1 MSIPSTA
8 TVALPS
14 IHTSHYAYPTNRLDH
29 YQSGTGT
36 YDNIRNPSTRLAP
49 SYPPNHHIS
58 PNTRTATS
66 SSSRQ
71 LPIPTSMA
79 PQLKSESQRPIKQE
93 RREDR
98 RPNWEEFFKN
108 GVPQEIIVIR
118 DTEEPEPPK
127 PEAQVVNRTTRTVVR
142 GGGTPEHAAK
152 KRKTAANRHYDAR
165 NFSYSNA
172 RPTQLDASA
181 SGTIS
186 TDRTTSLHTTA
197 PTSLGS
203 HGSHGSGAAN
213 HAEDQAVAGQKRKR
227 VTRQQVA
234 ADAKRRKEIEEI
246 NDPHSLYVPPRKPI
260 AKAPDVHVQ
269 PVRDV
274 STPCALA
281 VLRLIFTDHDPT
293 RKGRRRRWALHCN
306 TGNLPRRKMY
316 ASLFKTLSGD

>member
-8 TVALPS
+8 TVTLPS
-14 IHTSHYAYPTNRLDH
+14 IHNSHYAYPTNRHDH

-36 YDNIRNPSTRLAP
+36 YDNIRNPSTRLAQP
-49 SYPPNHHIS
+49 YPQAPQNHHIS
-58 PNTRTATS
+58 PITRTATS

-71 LPIPTSMA
+71 LPPPTSMA

-108 GVPQEIIVIR
+108 GVPEEIIVIR

-127 PEAQVVNRTTRTVVR
+127 PAPPAVNHTTRAAVR

-152 KRKTAANRHYDAR
+152 KRKTGPNRNYDAR

-172 RPTQLDASA
+172 RPTQLDASG

-203 HGSHGSGAAN
+203 HGSHGSGAGN
-213 HAEDQAVAGQKRKR
+213 YVEDQAVAGQKRKR

-246 NDPHSLYVPPRKPI
+246 NDPYSLYVPPRKPI
-260 AKAPDVHVQ
+260 AKAPDVHVA

-274 STPCALA
+274 STSLILT
-281 VLRLIFTDHDPT
+281 VRRLISADHDPT
-293 RKGRRRRWALHCN
+293 
-306 TGNLPRRKMY
+306 
-316 ASLFKTLSGD
+316 